1 LISTLFGLANDG
13 LTNDRGVP
21 HLLQLAVIGDE
32 FGDVIEFARPPRIV
46 QRVLFALLAPIGRAL
61 GYRPWYPRYM
71 RPHGRVDVIPD
82 LLAFVDE
89 RERLAA

>member
-1 LISTLFGLANDG
+1 
-13 LTNDRGVP
+13 
-21 HLLQLAVIGDE
+21 LAVIGDE

-61 GYRPWYPRYM
+61 GYRPWYARYM